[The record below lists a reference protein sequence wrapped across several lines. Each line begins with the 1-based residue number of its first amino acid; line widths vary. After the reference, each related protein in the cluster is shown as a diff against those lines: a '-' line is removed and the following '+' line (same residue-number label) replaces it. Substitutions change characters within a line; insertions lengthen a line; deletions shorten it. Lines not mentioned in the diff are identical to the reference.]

1 MAKKAASL
9 TLDKATDNIGDYLQG
24 TLTRAAKIRG
34 YLNRVVYPAVLK
46 KQATRWQSEN
56 VSEGAR
62 WDQLKDQY
70 LNWRKKVFPNSGEK
84 ILVRTGD
91 LAKSMTAADK
101 ANHFKMVTNK
111 TLETGSLIDYAGYVD
126 DTRTITEFSD
136 ETVDEF
142 VDGLEDYLMAD

>member
-1 MAKKAASL
+1 
-9 TLDKATDNIGDYLQG
+9 
-24 TLTRAAKIRG
+24 
-34 YLNRVVYPAVLK
+34 
-46 KQATRWQSEN
+46 
-56 VSEGAR
+56 
-62 WDQLKDQY
+62 
-70 LNWRKKVFPNSGEK
+70 
-84 ILVRTGD
+84 
-91 LAKSMTAADK
+91 MTAADK